1 MTDAAHAL
9 AYFNVVSSRVRLA
22 RNVRGM
28 PFPSSPRRAS
38 AAALAALE
46 EGAARAARG
55 VFDAE
60 ILRMRELDAVRKKA
74 LVERHLISPAL
85 ARNTSSG
92 AVILERSEGISVMLN
107 EEDRIREQCIESGFA
122 LPEAYERI
130 SVYDDRLSEEL
141 PLAFDRDLGFLT
153 ACPTNLG
160 TGMRASVMLCLPALR
175 VAGELE
181 GDLTR
186 FVRERGLTL
195 RGVYGEGS
203 KAQGDMYQLSN
214 TRTLGVTEDEII
226 RSVERATIELCLK
239 DRGALER
246 MRKEKGAALYDKALR
261 SYGILT
267 HAYKLTSAE
276 LMNMISDVKLGIMLE
291 ILPFNDIETLNKLL
305 IWCSA
310 ANLTAVTGECP
321 ADERDVRRA
330 AIVKSIL
337 NKEKV

>member
-60 ILRMRELDAVRKKA
+60 ILRMRDLDKEKKKA

-267 HAYKLTSAE
+267 HAYKLTSVE

>member
-46 EGAARAARG
+46 EGTARAARG

-60 ILRMRELDAVRKKA
+60 ILRMRDLDAVRKKA

-141 PLAFDRDLGFLT
+141 LGFLT

-246 MRKEKGAALYDKALR
+246 MRKEKGAALYDKASR

-305 IWCSA
+305 VWCSA

>member
-9 AYFNVVSSRVRLA
+9 AYFNVLSSRVRLA

-60 ILRMRELDAVRKKA
+60 ILRMRDLDAVRKKA

-175 VAGELE
+175 VAGSLMATLPVSC
-181 GDLTR
+181 GSADLP
-186 FVRERGLTL
+186 
-195 RGVYGEGS
+195 Y
-203 KAQGDMYQLSN
+203 
-214 TRTLGVTEDEII
+214 
-226 RSVERATIELCLK
+226 
-239 DRGALER
+239 
-246 MRKEKGAALYDKALR
+246 AA
-261 SYGILT
+261 S
-267 HAYKLTSAE
+267 
-276 LMNMISDVKLGIMLE
+276 
-291 ILPFNDIETLNKLL
+291 
-305 IWCSA
+305 
-310 ANLTAVTGECP
+310 TA
-321 ADERDVRRA
+321 RA
-330 AIVKSIL
+330 ARRRGICISSPTPAPSA
-337 NKEKV
+337 